1 MAIELQGI
9 PVCSL
14 RNHELV
20 EEILRGDRFR
30 SVFSLNAEIVVA
42 VSGMD
47 DLNRVFR
54 ENEFNTAD
62 GYWVARFTGWKYGI
76 ELEKNSGSDLI
87 YDLSEYCTKYG
98 KRLFLLGSST
108 LIAREATERL
118 RKRYDGLTVDFC
130 SPPVFEGHEMPRDD
144 NEQVLRELRKF
155 QPDVVFV
162 CFGNP
167 KQEIWVEQNRQA
179 LEGMGVAAAV
189 VGGGALDF
197 VAGKIRRAPRWMRDH
212 GFEWLYR
219 LIREPYRFR
228 RQLLKLP
235 VFLYRGLREIGRYR
249 WSSKRQP
256 KLDADLSQ

>member
-1 MAIELQGI
+1 
-9 PVCSL
+9 
-14 RNHELV
+14 
-20 EEILRGDRFR
+20 
-30 SVFSLNAEIVVA
+30 
-42 VSGMD
+42 
-47 DLNRVFR
+47 
-54 ENEFNTAD
+54 
-62 GYWVARFTGWKYGI
+62 
-76 ELEKNSGSDLI
+76 
-87 YDLSEYCTKYG
+87 
-98 KRLFLLGSST
+98 
-108 LIAREATERL
+108 
-118 RKRYDGLTVDFC
+118 
-130 SPPVFEGHEMPRDD
+130 MPRDD

-219 LIREPYRFR
+219 LLREPYRFR

-249 WSSKRQP
+249 WSSRRQP
-256 KLDADLSQ
+256 KLDVDLSQ